1 VLAFALRIHL
11 GLLRHLKFSVL
22 LPRDECVGCFTEGG
36 LDAVL
41 LLQQRLAL
49 LRISQFRVDKDY
61 VRAQQRLQQAT
72 ADRPGS
78 VGPAE

>member
-1 VLAFALRIHL
+1 LALRLRIHL

-41 LLQQRLAL
+41 VCSSAWRF
-49 LRISQFRVDKDY
+49 LRISQF
-61 VRAQQRLQQAT
+61 
-72 ADRPGS
+72 
-78 VGPAE
+78 E